1 MLRSYLRL
9 ILFTLGL
16 LVGVQ
21 VPGFIEDYA
30 QRVDAHRLEAEQGLK
45 GFRETAQRFF
55 EGDLDALVAH
65 YRASA
70 DPVMRSDA
78 ESVAHLVTRNDL
90 MQREWRALQGPWYQR
105 AWHVLAMAN
114 PELRQ
119 ETLTAYS
126 YQLLLKPEAIAWG
139 LACGLLLAWLVE
151 SLLLLIGAAAGVGR
165 SKKVQQRHWR

>member
-1 MLRSYLRL
+1 M
-9 ILFTLGL
+9 
-16 LVGVQ
+16 
-21 VPGFIEDYA
+21 
-30 QRVDAHRLEAEQGLK
+30 
-45 GFRETAQRFF
+45 
-55 EGDLDALVAH
+55 
-65 YRASA
+65 
-70 DPVMRSDA
+70 
-78 ESVAHLVTRNDL
+78 AHLVTRNDL

-151 SLLLLIGAAAGVGR
+151 SLLLLIGAGIGR

>member
-21 VPGFIEDYA
+21 VPGFVEDYA
-30 QRVDAHRLEAEQGLK
+30 KRVEAHRIEAEEGLS
-45 GFRETAQRFF
+45 GFRDTARRFF
-55 EGDLDALVAH
+55 KGDLVALVAH

-78 ESVAHLVTRNDL
+78 DSIAHLVARAEL
-90 MQREWRALQGPWYQR
+90 MHAEWRALQGPWYQR

-114 PELRQ
+114 PELRR
-119 ETLTAYS
+119 ETFAAYG
-126 YQLLLKPEAIAWG
+126 YQLLLKPEAMAWG
-139 LACGLLLAWLVE
+139 LGCGLLLAWVVE
-151 SLLLLIGAAAGVGR
+151 SLCLLIGSAAGVGR
-165 SKKVQQRHWR
+165 SQRVQQRHRF

>member
-21 VPGFIEDYA
+21 VPGFIDDYA
-30 QRVDAHRLEAEQGLK
+30 KRVDAHRLEAEQGLS
-45 GFRETAQRFF
+45 GFRETAARFF
-55 EGDLDALVAH
+55 EGNLDTLVAH
-65 YRASA
+65 YRASS

-78 ESVAHLVTRNDL
+78 DSLASLVARNDL
-90 MQREWRALQGPWYQR
+90 MQREWQALQGPWFQR

-119 ETLTAYS
+119 ETIAAYS

-139 LACGLLLAWLVE
+139 LSAGLLLAWVVE
-151 SLLLLIGAAAGVGR
+151 SVLLLIGAAAGVGR
-165 SKKVQQRHWR
+165 SRKVQQRHWR

>member
-78 ESVAHLVTRNDL
+78 DSVALLVTRNDL

-105 AWHVLAMAN
+105 AWHVLTMAN

-139 LACGLLLAWLVE
+139 LACGLLLAWLLE
-151 SLLLLIGAAAGVGR
+151 SLLLLIGAAAGIVR